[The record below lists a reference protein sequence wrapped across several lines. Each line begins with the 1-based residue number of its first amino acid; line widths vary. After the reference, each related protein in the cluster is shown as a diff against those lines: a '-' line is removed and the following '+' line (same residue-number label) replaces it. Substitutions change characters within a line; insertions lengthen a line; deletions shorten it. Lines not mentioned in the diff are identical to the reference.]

1 MQLLNCWEI
10 KKCGR
15 QKGGNKINELGE
27 CLASR
32 KGMGHSC
39 WAVAGTMCADEIQ
52 CTYAKKIRFCTFCE
66 VYGTYNRS
74 RGNFGKA
81 IKKIF
86 PAEESKYYDTMLNF
100 VDMKLYQSSI

>member
-52 CTYAKKIRFCTFCE
+52 CTYAKKIRFCTLCE
-66 VYGTYNRS
+66 VYEIYNRS
-74 RGNFGKA
+74 RGNLGKV

-86 PAEESKYYDTMLNF
+86 STEEEKYFNKILKSLMI
-100 VDMKLYQSSI
+100 KLYQRLI